1 MPGSATEFTVLV
13 VEDVEPLRKMVR
25 RMLLDGGYAVIEA
38 ANGQEALSA
47 LERHA
52 NGIHLLLTDLMMP
65 GMNGAELAREAS
77 RISPALPILFM
88 SGYADDPLVN
98 DIANQAS
105 SFVAKPFT
113 APVLVAKVRETL
125 TRSASDGTDIGSAS

>member
-1 MPGSATEFTVLV
+1 MTGSATEITVLV

-25 RMLLDGGYAVIEA
+25 MMLLDGGYAVIEA
-38 ANGQEALSA
+38 ANAREAISA
-47 LERHA
+47 LEQHPH
-52 NGIHLLLTDLMMP
+52 GIHLLLTDLVMP

-77 RISPALPILFM
+77 RISPALPVLFM
-88 SGYADDPLVN
+88 SGYADDPIVQDLA
-98 DIANQAS
+98 DQAS

-125 TRSASDGTDIGSAS
+125 TRSASDDRNRLGP